1 MEAYWLLN
9 FLWDSLLMSLAAR
22 SLGYWRLRPVLV
34 SAALGATLACLSGRL
49 SWPVAALAPLLMSL
63 AASLRLEAPW
73 RQAASL
79 RLEAP
84 CRQAASGICR
94 APALALRFLLASALA
109 GGISSLIQRILGG
122 WSLSSLG
129 ASMALCAVSMGLVL
143 RRRTA
148 PVPPETLRLRLLWR
162 RRAVEFPALV
172 DTGNRLREPLS
183 GLPVLV
189 AEEGL
194 LRPLLPPGCDPA
206 ALPRG
211 FRLVGYGGVGGSGR
225 MPCFRPDRIQALRR
239 GAWRD
244 APDAWVALYPGKLPG
259 RARALA
265 PGDMA
270 ME

>member
-9 FLWDSLLMSLAAR
+9 FLWDALLMALAAR
-22 SLGYWRLRPVLV
+22 SLGFWRLRPVLV

-49 SWPVAALAPLLMSL
+49 SWAVAALAPLLMSL
-63 AASLRLEAPW
+63 AASLRLAAPW
-73 RQAASL
+73 RQAAS
-79 RLEAP
+79 
-84 CRQAASGICR
+84 GIRR

-143 RRRTA
+143 RRQAA

>member
-9 FLWDSLLMSLAAR
+9 FLWDALLMSLAAR

-49 SWPVAALAPLLMSL
+49 SWTVAALAPPLMSL

-73 RQAASL
+73 RQAV
-79 RLEAP
+79 
-84 CRQAASGICR
+84 SGICR
-94 APALALRFLLASALA
+94 VPALALRFLLASALA